1 MHAIP
6 RLALIVALLTA
17 AGAGTATADDTPWTV
32 HAADGEFGADRDN
45 YSYALDP
52 GGRLA
57 DGLVVV
63 NNGTTPL
70 DLAVYAA
77 DAFTTSTGGLD
88 LRTSDQKPTDVGA
101 WVHPGKNHVTVQPG
115 QSTDVPFTVSVPANA
130 TPGDHLGGI
139 VTALTQN
146 GTERR
151 VGLRLQLR
159 VGGDLKPNLSVED
172 LDVRYSGGDATLT
185 YTVHNTGNAILAAR
199 QSASVSGPFGTWLT
213 NAARIA
219 DSPPLLPGERWRVS
233 VPVHDVTPA
242 VRLTG
247 TVTLVPLLT
256 DAAGS
261 TAPLSTV
268 ETTAHAWAIPWLVLL
283 PLVALCGLVAFVARR
298 RTRAS
303 AGPLSADRPVDRR
316 ENRPFGRLR
325 GPSGRAAGASAVPSI
340 LRHDDPASRP
350 SGARDPGARQR

>member
-6 RLALIVALLTA
+6 RLALIVALLA
-17 AGAGTATADDTPWTV
+17 VAGAGTAAADDAPWTV

-52 GGRLA
+52 GGRLD

-63 NNGTTPL
+63 NNGATPL

-77 DAFTTSTGGLD
+77 DAFTTTTGGLD
-88 LRTSDQKPTDVGA
+88 LRTRDRKPTGVGA
-101 WVHPGKNHVTVQPG
+101 WVHPGKSHVTVQPG
-115 QSTDVPFTVSVPANA
+115 QSTEVPFTVSVPADA

-139 VTALTQN
+139 VTALTQDN
-146 GTERR
+146 VERR

-185 YTVHNTGNAILAAR
+185 YAIHNTGNAVLAAR
-199 QSASVSGPFGTWLT
+199 QVASVSGPFGTWLT
-213 NAARIA
+213 NAGRIA
-219 DSPPLLPGERWRVS
+219 DSPPLLPGEKWRVS
-233 VPVHDVTPA
+233 VPVHDVRPA
-242 VRLTG
+242 VRLAG

-256 DAAGS
+256 DASGS

-283 PLVALCGLVAFVARR
+283 PLVALCGLVAVVVARR
-298 RTRAS
+298 RRTAE
-303 AGPLSADRPVDRR
+303 PLSADRPVDER
-316 ENRPFGRLR
+316 EKRPFG
-325 GPSGRAAGASAVPSI
+325 GTADASAVPSI
-340 LRHDDPASRP
+340 LGHDDPASR
-350 SGARDPGARQR
+350 SGSARDSGARQR

>member
-1 MHAIP
+1 MRAISC
-6 RLALIVALLTA
+6 LALIVALLTA
-17 AGAGTATADDTPWTV
+17 AGAGTAAADDTPWTV
-32 HAADGEFGADRDN
+32 HTADGEFGADRDN

-52 GGRLA
+52 GGRLD

-77 DAFTTSTGGLD
+77 DAFTTTNGLD
-88 LRTSDQKPTDVGA
+88 LRTRDQKPTGVGA
-101 WVHPGKNHVTVQPG
+101 WVHPGTSHVTVQPG
-115 QSTDVPFTVSVPANA
+115 QSTDVPFTVSVPADA
-130 TPGDHLGGI
+130 TPGDHVGGI
-139 VTALTQN
+139 VTALTQD

-151 VGLRLQLR
+151 VGLRIQLR

-185 YTVHNTGNAILAAR
+185 YAIHNTGNAILAAR
-199 QSASVSGPFGTWLT
+199 QTASVSGPFGTWRT
-213 NAARIA
+213 NAGRIA
-219 DSPPLLPGERWRVS
+219 DSPPLLPGEKWRVS

-242 VRLTG
+242 VRLAG

-256 DAAGS
+256 DASGS

-283 PLVALCGLVAFVARR
+283 PLIALCGLVAVVVARR
-298 RTRAS
+298 T
-303 AGPLSADRPVDRR
+303 AGPLSADRPVDER
-316 ENRPFGRLR
+316 EKRPFGRLR
-325 GPSGRAAGASAVPSI
+325 GPSGGAADAPAVPSI
-340 LRHDDPASRP
+340 LGHDDPAGR
-350 SGARDPGARQR
+350 SGSARDSGARQR